1 MATELGILGDEGSD
15 SRGSILALLETA
27 YWMEIET
34 VMSYIQASTNLEGVA
49 AREIAES
56 LEADIEDE
64 LRHAQLFAARIHEL
78 HGVVPGSLEFTAIQ
92 EYLQPPAENTDVMHV
107 VNGVIAAESGA
118 VAHYTRIVG
127 ESEGVDPVTQDMV
140 IDILKD
146 EQGHLRLFE
155 GFRRGFQAGVDAP
168 GAA

>member
-1 MATELGILGDEGSD
+1 MATELGILGDAGAD
-15 SRGSILALLETA
+15 SRGKILALLETA

-49 AREIAES
+49 AREIAEA

-64 LRHAQLFAARIHEL
+64 LRHAQQFAARIHEL
-78 HGVVPGSLEFTAIQ
+78 HGVVPGSVEFTPTQ
-92 EYLQPPAENTDVMHV
+92 EYLQPPSQSTDVMHV
-107 VNGVIAAESGA
+107 VNGVIEAESGA
-118 VAHYTRIVG
+118 VAHYTRIVA

-146 EQGHLRLFE
+146 EQAHLRLFE
-155 GFRRGFQAGVDAP
+155 GFKRGFQSGADATV
-168 GAA
+168 A